1 MILIDKEIK
10 NYVNIQNK
18 YLNILINQLMKL
30 INKQEIWELFIF
42 MVIMV
47 NNLVYQYKKII
58 IN

>member
-1 MILIDKEIK
+1 MILIDKEIN